1 MSAAQGVAE
10 RIAELVAAG
19 DLEGASEAVSGYR
32 PVTSAADDGKGFR
45 EQHELIP
52 GLSSYS
58 YDQAVPF
65 FVETAHGRVGF
76 YYFGVY
82 VGDYEGD
89 KRNGHGVF
97 LYKGRSSAKRSQ
109 EKGRNGRVS
118 SGDWYEGN
126 WENDSPNGEGTL
138 MHNDGSLTTYA
149 KGNFKDGHYDGTISF
164 SVYDLGLNVEEQTYF
179 SYMKYAYDMTY
190 HDGEGEYLGRTGD
203 KEDSDYIVAE
213 NIRQWSPNGKLGEEG
228 RDVTKSKY
236 DMFNAGASDW
246 D

>member
-1 MSAAQGVAE
+1 
-10 RIAELVAAG
+10 
-19 DLEGASEAVSGYR
+19 
-32 PVTSAADDGKGFR
+32 
-45 EQHELIP
+45 
-52 GLSSYS
+52 
-58 YDQAVPF
+58 
-65 FVETAHGRVGF
+65 
-76 YYFGVY
+76 
-82 VGDYEGD
+82 
-89 KRNGHGVF
+89 
-97 LYKGRSSAKRSQ
+97 
-109 EKGRNGRVS
+109 
-118 SGDWYEGN
+118 
-126 WENDSPNGEGTL
+126 